1 MRGTVAFLMMAAMLI
16 APARANSILDYRGEC
31 VPFARAV
38 SGIQIW
44 GNAWTWWEQAA
55 GKYARGSRPEVGA
68 VLVFAKTS
76 QLQYGHVSVVS
87 RIIDERVIM
96 VTHANWSRIGGAR
109 GQVERDVTLY
119 DVSAKGDW
127 SAVKTWYH
135 DNRGLGGSSY
145 PVYGFIYGAP
155 VAGAKVAP
163 ARPSPELTSTSPD
176 FVGSLIDAYSR

>member
-1 MRGTVAFLMMAAMLI
+1 MRGAVAFLMMAAMMI
-16 APARANSILDYRGEC
+16 APARAGSILDYRGEC

-55 GKYARGSRPEVGA
+55 GKYRRGTAPEVGA

-76 QLQYGHVSVVS
+76 QLQFGHVSVVS
-87 RIIDERVIM
+87 RIIDDRVIM
-96 VTHANWSRIGGAR
+96 VTHANWSRIGGTR

-127 SAVKTWYH
+127 SEVRTWYH

-155 VAGAKVAP
+155 ERGAKVAP
-163 ARPSPELTSTSPD
+163 ARPAPELTGASPD
-176 FVGSLIDAYSR
+176 FVGSLIDAYAR